1 MPRKATDAPRRALE
15 VTLAGVRYFQALR
28 PDELVRVAAMFQLR
42 SLAKGA
48 ELVLGPGD
56 DAEMVL
62 VVTGTAL
69 LELPDDRR
77 RLHPGDRYGDLSLDT
92 PELRP
97 ARFEARLRPVTLAL
111 LDRAG
116 VERVMREFPAVA
128 VPLCEEI
135 AADLRWKSDLLRDLE
150 VIHQEGLAD
159 EQRRLA
165 LASRKRKLASR
176 RRGVIRAATRT
187 LWRRLVLERASEPI
201 FWVFTG
207 FLVALLGA
215 RMVVRTILTF
225 NLQKKLVALITSPD
239 GLNPIHVH
247 HFNYGILLVVLVGI
261 VALFPKGRRFL
272 RFLGFAFG
280 AGLGLIV
287 DEFALLWHLHPD
299 YYQRESYVAIV
310 VSVLVL
316 TQLIYFRSFY
326 LGLVRRLSEVAH
338 KWRG

>member
-1 MPRKATDAPRRALE
+1 VPRNATDDPRRALE
-15 VTLAGVRYFQALR
+15 VTLAGVRYFKALR
-28 PDELVRVAAMFQLR
+28 PDEIVDVATLFELR
-42 SLAKGA
+42 PLAIGE
-48 ELVLGPGD
+48 ELVLGPD
-56 DAEMVL
+56 DDTEMVL
-62 VVTGTAL
+62 VVTGTAR
-69 LELPDDRR
+69 LELPDDHR

-92 PELRP
+92 HELRP
-97 ARFEARLRPVTLAL
+97 AKFHAKLRPVTLAL

-135 AADLRWKSDLLRDLE
+135 AADMRWKSDLLRDLE
-150 VIHQEGLAD
+150 VIHQEGLDD

-187 LWRRLVLERASEPI
+187 LWRRLVLERANEPI

-225 NLQKKLVALITSPD
+225 NLQKKLFALIPSPE
-239 GLNPIHVH
+239 GLNPLHVH
-247 HFNYGILLVVLVGI
+247 HFNYGILLVVLVGTI
-261 VALFPKGRRFL
+261 ALFPKGRRFL

-287 DEFALLWHLHPD
+287 DEFALLWKLHPD

-310 VSVLVL
+310 ISVLVL

-338 KWRG
+338 KWRE